1 MGQIGGAMTI
11 KKSRWFGDGDGVWSV
26 GVSTLV
32 RKGEVT
38 LTVEEWGQEQFGPDG
53 MLGEY
58 KMLTRKR
65 ITILVGP
72 EVMNLLR
79 RGTDEVALEAI
90 FRRLPW
96 QHGGKTM
103 RTGVRAV
110 VQAEIPGVW
119 ADFEKRMEATR
130 RRGLEVAAA
139 RHTLAARAAATVR
152 KIAEMVTGPYVPR
165 GIDLSEV

>member
-1 MGQIGGAMTI
+1 MTI
-11 KKSRWFGDGDGVWSV
+11 KKSRWFTDGDGVWSV

-38 LTVEEWGQEQFGPDG
+38 LTVEEWGHEYNSEGF
-53 MLGEY
+53 LGEY

-79 RGTDEVALEAI
+79 RGTDEVAIEAI

-110 VQAEIPGVW
+110 VQANLPAVW
-119 ADFEKRMEATR
+119 ADFKERMEATR
-130 RRGLEVAAA
+130 RRDLEVAAT

>member
-1 MGQIGGAMTI
+1 MTI
-11 KKSRWFGDGDGVWSV
+11 KKSRWFTDGDGVWSV

-58 KMLTRKR
+58 RMVTRKR
-65 ITILVGP
+65 ITVLVGP

-79 RGTDEVALEAI
+79 RGTDKVAIEAI

-110 VQAEIPGVW
+110 VQAEIPAVW

-130 RRGLEVAAA
+130 RRHSDAIQASREDGRVMGVLHHYV
-139 RHTLAARAAATVR
+139 
-152 KIAEMVTGPYVPR
+152 KMITGPYVPR